1 MNKQQSALQKAKKQI
16 KEDQKL
22 KEMIK
27 KGSRS
32 GFVSKIKIDWLEK
45 PFNWAALK

>member
-1 MNKQQSALQKAKKQI
+1 MDSMKKEFYGKSNFCGTGKAQIAIQKAKKQM

-27 KGSRS
+27 KGS
-32 GFVSKIKIDWLEK
+32 
-45 PFNWAALK
+45 